1 MFMNEDKQEQS
12 TGLEAHWPLDEKN
25 GAFAAD
31 LVSRQTDEVSYAL
44 LQPRFTEAAD
54 PQWRPGVCGGALLF
68 DGYSTWI
75 TRPAEK
81 APKLSDAF
89 TVSAW
94 VAPRSYEWGV
104 EKRLSAIV
112 NQHDREAAEGYILG
126 MYRHGSWS
134 LQIGIGGSWHEL
146 WCHHRPL
153 VKQAWSHV
161 AATFSH
167 SEGVMRLYL
176 NGEQVAEQATPG
188 GRALDPSNVDLL
200 IGKNN
205 QASVLAEAFRH
216 NMFDGLMDDVRI
228 YSRALSVVQIAA
240 AYKAALHPHGGS
252 VPVIPE
258 ADIRLDRT
266 PLLHDRHRPQ
276 YHASPPV
283 HWMNEPHAPIY
294 FNGKYHLFYQHNPQ
308 GPYWAQI
315 HWGHWVSDDMVH
327 WRDLPIAL
335 APEKGA
341 VDPDGVWSGSA
352 AYDENGIPA
361 LFFTAGDDSASPN
374 QRVGLARSRFLQDGD
389 SDLVSWEKHPK
400 PLIVQEKG
408 QGMFGEFRDPFVW
421 KEGGLWYLLIG
432 SGTDGQGGTAL
443 AYTSDNMI
451 DWTYHGPFYVS
462 DPEKYTELGNMW
474 ELPVLLPLG
483 KDASGI
489 EKHVLLIS
497 PLGPGADVEV
507 FYWIGSFDRK
517 EVRFVPDNEEPQL
530 IDVGDFHFTGPS
542 GMVDPRTG
550 RNIIFTIAQGE
561 RTPQLD
567 YDSGWAHN
575 AGLPLHIFLRS
586 DGRLGIEP
594 IAELETL
601 RGEQL
606 CEVSDTTLA
615 EANQLLEQ
623 VQGDM
628 LDIRIAFGADEAAAE
643 RSGVWVR
650 RSPLGE
656 EETLIYYDRSRAE
669 LGVDRSKTTLSQEER
684 TNGVQSGK
692 LELSGEALR
701 LHIYLDR
708 SMVEVYANGLKS
720 LTTRVYPTLED
731 ALGLKLMGDGQ
742 RKIKSLSV
750 WKMKSIYS

>member
-1 MFMNEDKQEQS
+1 MNEDKQEQS

-31 LVSRQTDEVSYAL
+31 LVSGQTDEVSYAL

-112 NQHDREAAEGYILG
+112 NQHNREAAEGYILG

-134 LQIGIGGSWHEL
+134 LQVGIGGSWHEL
-146 WCHHRPL
+146 WCHHKPIE
-153 VKQAWSHV
+153 KQTWSHV
-161 AATFSH
+161 AAAFSK

-176 NGEQVAEQATPG
+176 NGEQVAEQATPAD
-188 GRALDPSNVDLL
+188 RAMSPSAADLL

-205 QASVLAEAFRH
+205 QAAVLAESFRH

-228 YSRALSVVQIAA
+228 YSRALTVVQIAA
-240 AYKAALHPHGGS
+240 AYKEALTPYGGS
-252 VPVIPE
+252 TPLIPE

-266 PLLHDRHRPQ
+266 PLLKDRHRPQ

-389 SDLVSWEKHPK
+389 SDLVCWEKHPK

-408 QGMFGEFRDPFVW
+408 QGMFGDFRDPYVW

-443 AYTSDNMI
+443 AYTSENMI

-462 DPEKYTELGNMW
+462 DPLKHPYLGNMW

-483 KDASGI
+483 KDASGS

-517 EVRFVPDNEEPQL
+517 EVRFVPDHEEPQL

-550 RNIIFTIAQGE
+550 RNVIFTIAQGE

-575 AGLPLHIFLRS
+575 AGLPLRIFMRS

-594 IAELETL
+594 IAELESL

-606 CEVSDTTLA
+606 CEISETTLA

-628 LDIRIAFGADEAAAE
+628 LDIRIEFGVDEPANQL
-643 RSGVWVR
+643 GVWVR
-650 RSPLGE
+650 QSPLRD
-656 EETLIYYDRSRAE
+656 EETLIYYDRSKSE
-669 LGVDRSKTTLSQEER
+669 LGVDRTKTTLSSEER
-684 TNGVQSGK
+684 TNGIQSGK
-692 LELSGEALR
+692 MELSGEALR

-731 ALGLKLMGDGQ
+731 ALGLKLLGDGKQ
-742 RKIKSLSV
+742 KVKSVSV
-750 WKMKSIYS
+750 WKMKSIYL